1 MRLSLI
7 IAEQEFCEAKWVQ
20 QLHEKKEKDGQVMK
34 ENDNILLTE
43 EPGNLMKKYS
53 VHIRNEQQP

>member
-1 MRLSLI
+1 
-7 IAEQEFCEAKWVQ
+7 
-20 QLHEKKEKDGQVMK
+20 MK

-53 VHIRNEQQP
+53 VHIRNEQQH